1 MAIQF
6 THNTQAQLDTRNL
19 NVYINGDQIL
29 KDVNNSIPKYTYNC
43 CKKSIKIHFLQQ
55 FVTFLQFSLAV

>member
-6 THNTQAQLDTRNL
+6 AHIGLPKAKLSIIASL
-19 NVYINGDQIL
+19 NIHTIAVKN
-29 KDVNNSIPKYTYNC
+29 
-43 CKKSIKIHFLQQ
+43 SIKIHFLQQ

>member
-6 THNTQAQLDTRNL
+6 AHIGLPKTKLSIIASL
-19 NVYINGDQIL
+19 NIHTIAV
-29 KDVNNSIPKYTYNC
+29 KNSI
-43 CKKSIKIHFLQQ
+43 KKQFLQQ